1 VTIETTNTS
10 GSTSATTLTTH
21 RLVVQDDA
29 VYNGDMNVNGALA
42 VTSNITSAAAPTSP
56 NHITNKQYVDDAIAA
71 AITPPQVFDYD
82 VTSSTNN
89 DTVYYIN
96 GDLLMYDAMEQSQ
109 INYTLQVYGSDLQ
122 DITGA
127 ALRAR
132 GNTLELLGGSAGS
145 HINLTSGTPDPVTGE
160 ITTATFQLGYS
171 DIVNLAGG
179 QTDGYI
185 SSSVTVTTSAGEY
198 NTGLTI
204 RFYLDSSNPVASGA
218 TFTNPE

>member
-1 VTIETTNTS
+1 MHWLS
-10 GSTSATTLTTH
+10 QGK
-21 RLVVQDDA
+21 
-29 VYNGDMNVNGALA
+29 
-42 VTSNITSAAAPTSP
+42 ITSAPAPTSS

-82 VTSSTNN
+82 VTNSTNT

-96 GDLLMYDAMEQSQ
+96 GDLLMYNTMEQASH
-109 INYTLQVYGSDLQ
+109 NYTLEVYGSDLQ

-132 GNTLELLGGSAGS
+132 GNTLELLGGSAAA
-145 HINLTSGTPDPVTGE
+145 HINLTPGTPDPVTGE
-160 ITTATFQLGYS
+160 VTSATFKLGYS
-171 DIVNLAGG
+171 DISNLAGG

-185 SSSVTVTTSAGEY
+185 STSVTVTTSAGEY

-204 RFYLDSSNPVASGA
+204 RFYMDSYEQRSYRKYVPGSNSRVISITPKKTSNYEKALLYLVCSRGPLDD
-218 TFTNPE
+218 